1 LTNRLDQ
8 IGAGRSFDP
17 GTQQTAQYDNRKP
30 VRRDKSGTTICR
42 PEVSPM
48 LQLHDVIEVERADAE
63 IIANLCGRYDGVD
76 GFVKRENVDGNAI
89 DGKIWTRLRLR
100 FQHVDILMTMW
111 PRCAFTE
118 ADGMPT
124 ASATGTACR
133 KLSSTDIVTK

>member
-1 LTNRLDQ
+1 
-8 IGAGRSFDP
+8 
-17 GTQQTAQYDNRKP
+17 
-30 VRRDKSGTTICR
+30 
-42 PEVSPM
+42 M

-63 IIANLCGRYDGVD
+63 IVAILRGGHDGVD

-89 DGKIWTRLRLR
+89 DGKIWTQLRLR

-118 ADGMPT
+118 ADDMPT
-124 ASATGTACR
+124 ASAMGTACR